1 MGKGSR
7 EKFWDLDESQ
17 ISWELEQELTDEGQ
31 EREKEREK
39 LLQLI
44 NTNFPQI
51 EPNQIVKGKVIAK
64 TDKDVIV
71 SVGFKSE
78 STIPLNEFE
87 DPESLQV
94 GDEVEVFVES
104 VDMENT
110 GALRLSR
117 KRARM
122 VRMWEYLQ
130 RAEEEG
136 LVVQGTIVRRTKG
149 GFVVDFEG
157 IEAFLPGSQVDI
169 NPIRNYDAFVGKK
182 MEFKVEK
189 INRAQYNVVVSHKSL
204 IEENL
209 REQRRQILEKLEPGL
224 IMEGTVKNITSFG
237 VFIDLGGVDGL
248 IRTQDLSWGR
258 VTDPHQVVQ
267 MHQKL
272 NVVVLSLDENKE
284 RILLG
289 LKQLQ
294 PDPWDSVDE
303 ILKVGDIVKGRVVTV
318 TDYGIFI
325 EIQPGIE
332 GLIHLNELSWSQHPK
347 RPSDLFS
354 IGDEVKAVVIYLDKE
369 ERKLHL
375 SIKRL
380 TPDPWNKALEKY
392 PVGSRH
398 KGIVR
403 NITHFG
409 IFVELEEGIDG
420 FLHVGDLSWTKKI
433 DHPTD
438 FVRKGQ
444 EIEVVVL
451 EINPEERKLRL
462 GHKQLSDDPWEKL
475 EDVFPEGSVQRG
487 IIVKKKDKGAIVELQ
502 YGIEG
507 FCPNAYLRTPKG
519 KPALKEGDEADFVV
533 KEFNR
538 EFRRIIL
545 SHIDTWQKAP
555 EDTEA
560 SESEIKTYKKSTSS
574 QKAKFGD
581 LEALA
586 QLRKALS
593 GEVEQ
598 ADIHA
603 SNTSTQ
609 SDSES

>member
-1 MGKGSR
+1 MSKQI
-7 EKFWDLDESQ
+7 WDLEEDQLYWEFEQNLSDELGREDQ
-17 ISWELEQELTDEGQ
+17 TEEE
-31 EREKEREK
+31 ERKK

-44 NTNFPQI
+44 DTNFPQI
-51 EPNQIVKGKVIAK
+51 EPNQIVKGKIIAK
-64 TDKDVIV
+64 TDKEAIV

-78 STIPLNEFE
+78 SAIPLNEFE
-87 DPESLQV
+87 DPDNLQV

-104 VDMENT
+104 VDMGDS

-122 VRMWEYLQ
+122 LRMWEYLQ

-136 LVVQGTIVRRTKG
+136 LVVQGTIIRRTKG
-149 GFVVDFEG
+149 GFVVDFDG

-182 MEFKVEK
+182 MDFKVEK

-209 REQRRQILEKLEPGL
+209 KEQRQQILEKLEPGL
-224 IMEGTVKNITSFG
+224 ILEGTVKNITSFG
-237 VFIDLGGVDGL
+237 VFVDVGGVDGL

-258 VTDPHQVVQ
+258 VTDPHQIVE
-267 MHQKL
+267 MHQKI
-272 NVVVLSLDENKE
+272 NVVVLSFDENKE
-284 RILLG
+284 RILFG

-303 ILKVGDIVKGRVVTV
+303 VLKVGDIVTGRVVTI
-318 TDYGIFI
+318 TDYGIFV
-325 EIQPGIE
+325 EIKPGIE
-332 GLIHLNELSWSQHPK
+332 GLIHVNEISWSQHPK
-347 RPSDLFS
+347 RPADLFT
-354 IGDEVKAVVIYLDKE
+354 IGDEVKAVVIDLNKE

-380 TPDPWNKALEKY
+380 TPDPWEKAAEKY

-433 DHPTD
+433 DHPAD
-438 FVRKGQ
+438 FVKKGQ
-444 EIEVVVL
+444 EIDVIVL
-451 EINPEERKLRL
+451 EVKPEERKLRL
-462 GHKQLSDDPWEKL
+462 GHKQLSEDPWEKL
-475 EDVFPEGSVQRG
+475 EDIFPEGSIQRG
-487 IIVKKKDKGAIVELQ
+487 VIVKKKDKGAIVELQ

-507 FCPNAYLRTPKG
+507 FCPNAYLKTPKG
-519 KPALKEGDEADFVV
+519 KPALREGDEADFLV

-545 SHIDTWQKAP
+545 SHIDTWKKSA
-555 EDTEA
+555 EENEA
-560 SESEIKTYKKSTSS
+560 SEKEVKSYKRATTSF

-593 GEVEQ
+593 GEVEEEE
-598 ADIHA
+598 
-603 SNTSTQ
+603 TQ
-609 SDSES
+609 SNRDSNS